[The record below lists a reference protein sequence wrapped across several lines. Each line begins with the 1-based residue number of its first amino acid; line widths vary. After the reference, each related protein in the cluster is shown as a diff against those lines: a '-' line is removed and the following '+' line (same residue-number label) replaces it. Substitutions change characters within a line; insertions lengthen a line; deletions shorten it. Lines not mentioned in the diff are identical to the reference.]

1 MSEPTR
7 FSDGGGNELE
17 RLLADS
23 VRDDA
28 PSRRTRRRVEAALGI
43 GAAVSTATA
52 STSALGATVK
62 TGVTLGVA
70 KWIGIATVGV
80 ALAGAGTASY
90 MSKGAS
96 PQVAAPHVTAAS
108 RPAKP
113 PGAIRAQTPPAV
125 VPTVAAPTV
134 TEAPAPVVTEA
145 PVLNE
150 ATAPPAS
157 VSAAKPIAAAASV
170 ASVSSTASAKPVA
183 TLGDELRLLD
193 EAHAALSA
201 GDTSR
206 ALSLLDRHDRD
217 ATKPA
222 LAPEALALRV
232 EVYARLGDRASV
244 TRTANQFL
252 ALYGDRPEAQR
263 VRTILEANP

>member
-1 MSEPTR
+1 MSDPTR
-7 FSDGGGNELE
+7 FSDGGGNDLE

-28 PSRRTRRRVEAALGI
+28 PSRRTRRRVEAALGL

-62 TGVTLGVA
+62 TGVTVGVA

-90 MSKGAS
+90 LSKGAS
-96 PQVAAPHVTAAS
+96 PQVAAPQVTAAS
-108 RPAKP
+108 RPATP
-113 PGAIRAQTPPAV
+113 PSAIRKQTPPAA
-125 VPTVAAPTV
+125 VPIVPEPMATETPVV
-134 TEAPAPVVTEA
+134 TEAPAP
-145 PVLNE
+145 
-150 ATAPPAS
+150 PPAS
-157 VSAAKPIAAAASV
+157 VSAAKPVAAAASV
-170 ASVSSTASAKPVA
+170 ASVSSIASAKPA
-183 TLGDELRLLD
+183 ASLGDELRLLD

-206 ALSLLDRHDRD
+206 ALSLLDRHDRE

-244 TRTANQFL
+244 TRAANQFL

>member
-17 RLLADS
+17 RLLVDS

-70 KWIGIATVGV
+70 KWVGIATFGV
-80 ALAGAGTASY
+80 VLAGAGTASY
-90 MSKGAS
+90 LSKGAS
-96 PQVAAPHVTAAS
+96 PVAAPQVAVPS
-108 RPAKP
+108 RPATP
-113 PGAIRAQTPPAV
+113 PSAIRAQTPPAV
-125 VPTVAAPTV
+125 VPPVPVPIV
-134 TEAPAPVVTEA
+134 TAAPVVTEA
-145 PVLNE
+145 P
-150 ATAPPAS
+150 APPAS
-157 VSAAKPIAAAASV
+157 VSTVKPVAAAPSIASAASIASV
-170 ASVSSTASAKPVA
+170 RPSA

-206 ALSLLDRHDRD
+206 ALSLLDRHDRE

-232 EVYARLGDRASV
+232 EVYARMGDRASV
-244 TRTANQFL
+244 TRAANQFL

>member
-17 RLLADS
+17 RILADS

-70 KWIGIATVGV
+70 KWVGIATVGI

-90 MSKGAS
+90 LSKGAS
-96 PQVAAPHVTAAS
+96 QVAAPQVTTQP
-108 RPAKP
+108 RPATP
-113 PGAIRAQTPPAV
+113 PSAIRVQTAPAA
-125 VPTVAAPTV
+125 VPTVPVPMVTEAPLV
-134 TEAPAPVVTEA
+134 TEAPAP
-145 PVLNE
+145 
-150 ATAPPAS
+150 PAS
-157 VSAAKPIAAAASV
+157 VSTVKPVAAATSIAS
-170 ASVSSTASAKPVA
+170 AAPIASAKPGA
-183 TLGDELRLLD
+183 SLGDELRLLD

-206 ALSLLDRHDRD
+206 ALSLLDRHDRE

-232 EVYARLGDRASV
+232 EVYARMGDRASV
-244 TRTANQFL
+244 TRAANQFL

>member
-17 RLLADS
+17 RLLVDS

-28 PSRRTRRRVEAALGI
+28 PSPRTRRRVGAALGL

-52 STSALGATVK
+52 STGALGATVK
-62 TGVTLGVA
+62 TSVTLGVA

-90 MSKGAS
+90 LSKGAS
-96 PQVAAPHVTAAS
+96 TVAAPQVTAPP
-108 RPAKP
+108 RPP
-113 PGAIRAQTPPAV
+113 TPRSAIRVQTPPAAV
-125 VPTVAAPTV
+125 STVPMV
-134 TEAPAPVVTEA
+134 TEAPAP
-145 PVLNE
+145 
-150 ATAPPAS
+150 PAS
-157 VSAAKPIAAAASV
+157 VSTQKPVAAAASIAAAASV
-170 ASVSSTASAKPVA
+170 ASARPAA

-206 ALSLLDRHDRD
+206 ALFLLDRHDRE

-244 TRTANQFL
+244 TRTANRFL

>member
-1 MSEPTR
+1 MSDPTR
-7 FSDGGGNELE
+7 FSDGGGNDLE

-90 MSKGAS
+90 LSKGAS
-96 PQVAAPHVTAAS
+96 PVAAPRVAVPS
-108 RPAKP
+108 RPATP
-113 PGAIRAQTPPAV
+113 PSAIRVQTPPAI
-125 VPTVAAPTV
+125 VPTVPAPIV
-134 TEAPAPVVTEA
+134 TKAPVATEAPVVTEA
-145 PVLNE
+145 P
-150 ATAPPAS
+150 APPAS
-157 VSAAKPIAAAASV
+157 VSTVKPVAAAASI
-170 ASVSSTASAKPVA
+170 ASVSSIASAKPAA

-193 EAHAALSA
+193 QAHAALSA

-206 ALSLLDRHDRD
+206 ALSLLDRHDRE

-263 VRTILEANP
+263 VRTILDANP